1 MLFSKENLKINKMK
15 LTARKTYKILVVD
28 DNEKNIQVLGSCLR
42 EANYM
47 LGFAMDGIQALKLL
61 KESNDYDLILLDIG
75 MPIMDG
81 FETCKAI
88 RKIDYLKETPI
99 IFITAYNDIDS
110 IVNGF
115 EIGGQDYITK
125 PFNQK
130 ELMARVKTHLE
141 LKNVKDHLRDVN
153 KWLEEKIEERTEEL
167 FQANKLL
174 EKQTNDVLEAY
185 LKLETVNNEL
195 KQLDDSKTEFLKM
208 ISVDICTPLKSL
220 ISYLNNIKDDLITS
234 DNAGIITLIDKSAT
248 RLERFSFVA
257 SRLTELKN
265 RYIEDRNEFI
275 PAVYFIEFSKD
286 ILQSKRKTGSVS
298 YVVDEN
304 TIEDIVKGDKK
315 LFQICFECVL
325 DNVFRYTN
333 YYSEAIIHVSSN
345 SENVIFDFINNEP
358 VFIKEVNRNLNK
370 ISAGGK
376 YYSEQN
382 FGIDLA
388 LIKIIMD
395 AYKGT
400 INVRN
405 NDAEGAVISLN
416 FKKY

>member
-1 MLFSKENLKINKMK
+1 MK
-15 LTARKTYKILVVD
+15 LTANKIYKILVVD

-75 MPIMDG
+75 MPVMDG

-88 RKIDYLKETPI
+88 RKIEYLKDTPI

-130 ELMARVKTHLE
+130 ELMSRVKTHLE

-153 KWLEEKIEERTEEL
+153 KWLEEKIDERTEEL
-167 FQANKLL
+167 FQANKEL

-208 ISVDICTPLKSL
+208 ISVDICTPLNSL
-220 ISYLNNIKDDLITS
+220 ISYLNNIKDDLKAS
-234 DNAGIITLIDKSAT
+234 DNSGIITLLDKASS

-257 SRLTELKN
+257 TRLTELKN
-265 RYIEDRNEFI
+265 RNIDDSSEFI
-275 PAVYFIEFSKD
+275 PAVYFMELSKD
-286 ILQSKRKTGSVS
+286 ILQNKRRLGNVS
-298 YVVDEN
+298 YIVDEN
-304 TIEDIVKGDKK
+304 TIEDIVKGDKI

-325 DNVFRYTN
+325 DNVFRYSN

-345 SENVIFDFINNEP
+345 LENVIFDFINDEP
-358 VFIKEVNRNLNK
+358 VFIKEINRNLNK
-370 ISAGGK
+370 ITAGGK
-376 YYSEQN
+376 YYSDQN

-400 INVRN
+400 INIRN
-405 NDAEGAVISLN
+405 NDAEGAVVSLN
-416 FKKY
+416 FRKY

>member
-1 MLFSKENLKINKMK
+1 MK
-15 LTARKTYKILVVD
+15 LTVNKIYKILVVD

-47 LGFAMDGIQALKLL
+47 LGFAMDGKQALELL
-61 KESNDYDLILLDIG
+61 KESNDYDLVILDIG

-88 RKIDYLKETPI
+88 RKIDFLREIPI

-110 IVNGF
+110 IVYGF

-130 ELMARVKTHLE
+130 ELMARVRTHLE
-141 LKNVKDHLRDVN
+141 LKNAKDHLRDVN
-153 KWLEEKIEERTEEL
+153 TWLEEKIEERTEEL
-167 FQANKLL
+167 FLANKQL
-174 EKQTNDVLEAY
+174 ENQTNDVLEAY
-185 LKLETVNNEL
+185 LKLENANNEL

-208 ISVDICTPLKSL
+208 ISLDICAPLNNL
-220 ISYLNNIKDDLITS
+220 ISYLNNIKDDLIVS
-234 DNAGIITLIDKSAT
+234 GNAGIITLLDKSAT

-265 RYIEDRNEFI
+265 RNMDNPSEFI
-275 PAVYFIEFSKD
+275 PAVYFMEYSKD
-286 ILQSKRKTGSVS
+286 ILQNKRKPESVS
-298 YVVDEN
+298 YIVDEN
-304 TIEDIVKGDKK
+304 AIEDIIEGDKK

-325 DNVFRYTN
+325 DNVFRYSN
-333 YYSEAIIHVSSN
+333 YYSEAIIRLSSN

-395 AYKGT
+395 AQKGE

-405 NDAEGAVISLN
+405 NDAEGAVMSLV

>member
-1 MLFSKENLKINKMK
+1 MK
-15 LTARKTYKILVVD
+15 LTTSKIYKILVVD

-42 EANYM
+42 EANYK
-47 LGFAMDGIQALKLL
+47 LGFAMDGVQALKLL

-75 MPIMDG
+75 MPVMDG

-167 FQANKLL
+167 FQANKQL

-185 LKLETVNNEL
+185 LKLETANNEL

-208 ISVDICTPLKSL
+208 ISLDICTPLNNL
-220 ISYLNNIKDDLITS
+220 ISYLNNIKDDLIVS
-234 DNAGIITLIDKSAT
+234 GNAGIITLLDKSAT

-257 SRLTELKN
+257 SRLSELKN
-265 RYIEDRNEFI
+265 RNLDDSSEFI
-275 PAVYFIEFSKD
+275 PAVYFMEFSKVL
-286 ILQSKRKTGSVS
+286 LQSNRGTESIS

-304 TIEDIVKGDKK
+304 AIEDIVKGDKK
-315 LFQICFECVL
+315 LYQICFECII
-325 DNVFRYTN
+325 DNVFRYSN

-345 SENVIFDFINNEP
+345 SENVIFDFINDEP

-370 ISAGGK
+370 IAAGGK
-376 YYSEQN
+376 YYSEQY

-395 AYKGT
+395 AFNGN

-405 NDAEGAVISLN
+405 NDAEGAIVSLN

>member
-1 MLFSKENLKINKMK
+1 MK
-15 LTARKTYKILVVD
+15 LTANKIYKILVVD
-28 DNEKNIQVLGSCLR
+28 DNEKNIQVLGNCLR
-42 EANYM
+42 EGNYM
-47 LGFAMDGIQALKLL
+47 LGFAMDGIQALELL
-61 KESNDYDLILLDIG
+61 KESNDYDLIILDIG
-75 MPIMDG
+75 MPVMDG

-88 RKIDYLKETPI
+88 RKIEDLKETPI

-167 FQANKLL
+167 FQANKQL

-185 LKLETVNNEL
+185 LKLETANNEL

-208 ISVDICTPLKSL
+208 ISLDICAPLNNL
-220 ISYLNNIKDDLITS
+220 ISYLNNIKDDLIVS
-234 DNAGIITLIDKSAT
+234 GNAGIITLLDKSAT

-265 RYIEDRNEFI
+265 RNMDDISEFI
-275 PAVYFIEFSKD
+275 PAVYFMEFSKD
-286 ILQSKRKTGSVS
+286 ILQSKRRPGSVIYS
-298 YVVDEN
+298 VDEN
-304 TIEDIVKGDKK
+304 AIEDIIEGDKK

-325 DNVFRYTN
+325 DNVFRYSN
-333 YYSEAIIHVSSN
+333 YYTEAIIQLSSN

-370 ISAGGK
+370 ISTGGK

-395 AYKGT
+395 ANNGV

-405 NDAEGAVISLN
+405 NDAEGAVISLL